1 MRREGQSSTAAVVR
15 EIDGSLEP
23 VMKRIIA
30 RFALLGLASL
40 ITIASP
46 AAQGTSDPWYG
57 LQANAKNVDQ
67 PRVFTGAFQIALPKN
82 WHLAPGHTGTI
93 FSIVEDT
100 RKWETGGLITLEY
113 MRLQAPLEPALIA
126 AFGER
131 ELKEVQ
137 SRELS
142 GKQFNVAVKNGQL
155 GPIIL
160 LQYDRPGISGT
171 DDHVAQYSIPIGLV
185 MYRLVCIAPTASV
198 EKYRPMFAHVA
209 ASFQPAKAG
218 S

>member
-1 MRREGQSSTAAVVR
+1 MNRTIAGVV
-15 EIDGSLEP
+15 
-23 VMKRIIA
+23 
-30 RFALLGLASL
+30 LLGLASL
-40 ITIASP
+40 ATMANP
-46 AAQGTSDPWYG
+46 HAQGSSDPWYG
-57 LQANAKNVDQ
+57 LQPNAKNIDQ
-67 PRVFTGAFQIALPKN
+67 PKVFTGAFQIALPKN

-93 FSIVEDT
+93 FSLVEDT

-113 MRLQAPLEPALIA
+113 MRLQAPLEPSLIA

-137 SRELS
+137 NRELS

-198 EKYRPMFAHVA
+198 EKYRAMFAHVA

>member
-1 MRREGQSSTAAVVR
+1 MNRTS
-15 EIDGSLEP
+15 
-23 VMKRIIA
+23 A
-30 RFALLGLASL
+30 RLVLLGFAAL
-40 ITIASP
+40 IVIANP
-46 AAQGTSDPWYG
+46 QAQGSSDPWYG
-57 LQANAKNVDQ
+57 LQANPKNVDA
-67 PRVFTGAFQIALPKN
+67 PKVFTGAFQIALPKN

-93 FSIVEDT
+93 FSIVENT
-100 RKWETGGLITLEY
+100 KKWQTGGLITLEY
-113 MRLQAPLEPALIA
+113 MRLQAPLEASLIA

-137 SRELS
+137 NRELS
-142 GKQFNVAVKNGQL
+142 GKQFGVAVKNGQL

-160 LQYDRPGISGT
+160 VQYDRPGISGT

-185 MYRLVCIAPTASV
+185 MYRLICVAPTASV
-198 EKYRPMFAHVA
+198 EKYRPIFAHVA

>member
-1 MRREGQSSTAAVVR
+1 MNRT
-15 EIDGSLEP
+15 
-23 VMKRIIA
+23 IA
-30 RFALLGLASL
+30 RVVLLGLASF
-40 ITIASP
+40 ITIANP
-46 AAQGTSDPWYG
+46 HAQGSSDPWYG
-57 LQANAKNVDQ
+57 LQPNARNIDAPK
-67 PRVFTGAFQIALPKN
+67 VFTGVFQIALPKN

-100 RKWETGGLITLEY
+100 KKWETGGLITLEY
-113 MRLQAPLEPALIA
+113 MRLQAPLEPSLIA

-137 SRELS
+137 NRELS
-142 GKQFNVAVKNGQL
+142 GKQFNVAVKNGQQ

-160 LQYDRPGISGT
+160 VQYNRPGISGT

-185 MYRLVCIAPTASV
+185 MYRLICVAPTASI

-209 ASFQPAKAG
+209 ASFQSAKTG

>member
-1 MRREGQSSTAAVVR
+1 MNRTA
-15 EIDGSLEP
+15 
-23 VMKRIIA
+23 A
-30 RFALLGLASL
+30 RFAFLAIASL
-40 ITIASP
+40 IVIANP
-46 AAQGTSDPWYG
+46 VAQGPSDPWYG
-57 LQANAKNVDQ
+57 LQTNPKNIDA
-67 PRVFTGAFQIALPKN
+67 PKVFTGVFQIALPKN
-82 WHLAPGHTGTI
+82 WHMAPGHTGTI

-100 RKWETGGLITLEY
+100 KKWETGGLITLEY

-137 SRELS
+137 NRELS

>member
-1 MRREGQSSTAAVVR
+1 MNLR
-15 EIDGSLEP
+15 
-23 VMKRIIA
+23 IA

-40 ITIASP
+40 IAIANP
-46 AAQGTSDPWYG
+46 AAQGSADPWYG
-57 LQANAKNVDQ
+57 LQANIKNVDA
-67 PRVFTGAFQIALPKN
+67 PKVFTGAFQIALPNKN

-93 FSIVEDT
+93 FSVVEEAK
-100 RKWETGGLITLEY
+100 KWETGGLITLEY
-113 MRLQAPLEPALIA
+113 MRLQAPLEPSLIA

-137 SRELS
+137 TRELS

-160 LQYDRPGISGT
+160 VQYDRPGISGT

-198 EKYRPMFAHVA
+198 EKYRPTFAHVA
-209 ASFQPAKAG
+209 ASFQPAKAR

>member
-1 MRREGQSSTAAVVR
+1 MNRT
-15 EIDGSLEP
+15 
-23 VMKRIIA
+23 IA
-30 RFALLGLASL
+30 RFVLLGLASL
-40 ITIASP
+40 IAIAHLH
-46 AAQGTSDPWYG
+46 AQGSSDPWYA
-57 LQANAKNVDQ
+57 LQANPRNVDQ
-67 PRVFTGAFQIALPKN
+67 PKVFTGAFQIALPKN

-100 RKWETGGLITLEY
+100 KKWETGGLITLEY
-113 MRLQAPLEPALIA
+113 MRLQAPLESSLIA

-137 SRELS
+137 TRELR
-142 GKQFNVAVKNGQL
+142 GKQFGVAVKNGQL

-160 LQYDRPGISGT
+160 VQYDRPGISGT

-185 MYRLVCIAPTASV
+185 MYRLICVAPTASV
-198 EKYRPMFAHVA
+198 EKYRAMFAHVA
-209 ASFQPAKAG
+209 ASFQPAKTG

>member
-1 MRREGQSSTAAVVR
+1 MNRT
-15 EIDGSLEP
+15 
-23 VMKRIIA
+23 IA

-40 ITIASP
+40 IAIAHLR
-46 AAQGTSDPWYG
+46 AQGPSDPWYA
-57 LQANAKNVDQ
+57 LQANLKSVDQ
-67 PRVFTGAFQIALPKN
+67 PKVFTGTFQIALPKN

-100 RKWETGGLITLEY
+100 KKWETGGLITLEY
-113 MRLQAPLEPALIA
+113 MRLQAPLEPSLIA

-137 SRELS
+137 NRELS
-142 GKQFNVAVKNGQL
+142 GKQFGVAVKNGQL

-160 LQYDRPGISGT
+160 VQYDRPGISGS

-185 MYRLVCIAPTASV
+185 MYRLICIAPTASV

-209 ASFQPAKAG
+209 ASFQPAKPG